1 MNCVETQ
8 RLLHAYID
16 AELETANSLE
26 VEKHLQEC
34 HACAKDYHDYQT
46 LRTALREGPL
56 YFHAPELLQKRIISS
71 VRRESRPPGLAR
83 LTSRPWLSAAA
94 VLFIALLGI
103 WGLMRLWPT
112 PAENNALAQ
121 AVLADHV
128 RSLMVNHLVDVPSS
142 NKHTVKPW
150 FDGKLDFS
158 PPVIDLTAQGFPLVG
173 GRLDYLDN
181 QTVAAIVYKRRSHII
196 NLFVWPTTQNTARA
210 PTTTTLQGYQLLS
223 WTQAG
228 MHYWA
233 VSDLELT
240 ELQQFVQLIQ
250 QQVGARAAPH
260 TTAEAS
266 NPALERTPPRM
277 QHAPQVRSASVV
289 WSNPRV
295 ALA

>member
-1 MNCVETQ
+1 MRRNKVNCIEAQ

-16 AELETANSLE
+16 AELETANTLE

-34 HACAKDYHDYQT
+34 NACLKDYNDYQT
-46 LRTALREGPL
+46 LRAALREGSL
-56 YFHAPELLQKRIISS
+56 YFHAPELLQKRIASS
-71 VRRESRPPGLAR
+71 VRKESKPLVIAR

-94 VLFIALLGI
+94 VLFIALLGM

-112 PAENNALAQ
+112 PSANNALAQ

-181 QTVAAIVYKRRSHII
+181 QTVAAIVYKRRSHIV
-196 NLFVWPTTQNTARA
+196 NLFIWPTTQNTARA
-210 PTTTTLQGYQLLS
+210 PTTTTLQGYQLIS

-228 MHYWA
+228 MNYWA
-233 VSDLELT
+233 VSDLEIT
-240 ELQQFVQLIQ
+240 ELQKFVQLIQ
-250 QQVGARAAPH
+250 QQVGASPP
-260 TTAEAS
+260 TGQAS
-266 NPALERTPPRM
+266 LPLR
-277 QHAPQVRSASVV
+277 HVI
-289 WSNPRV
+289 
-295 ALA
+295 